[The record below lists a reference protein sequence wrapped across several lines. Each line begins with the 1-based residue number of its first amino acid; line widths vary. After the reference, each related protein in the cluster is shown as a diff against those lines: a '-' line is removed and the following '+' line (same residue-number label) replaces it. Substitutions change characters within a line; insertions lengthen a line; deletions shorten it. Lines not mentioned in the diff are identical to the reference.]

1 MTQESSSKQKVVF
14 SILIAVSL
22 GHFFNDLIQMIL
34 PASYDFLKHKYALSY
49 AQIGMITFAFQMTS
63 SILQPFV
70 GRYTDK
76 HPQPYSFILG
86 MLFAFSGLTLLSFAW
101 NFTSIILSACLIG
114 MGSSVFH
121 PEASRVAYY
130 ASGGKRSFA
139 QAIFQLG
146 GNGGTAVGPLLIALF
161 VIPFGQYTI
170 AFFTI
175 FAVIGASI
183 LFRVSKWYESLIL
196 RGELKKNAYN
206 EAPLNVSPLRV
217 KITIGILLILLFS
230 KYFFTASISSYYVFY
245 LQEKF
250 HVSKTTSQIHLFL
263 YLFAFA
269 LGTLIG
275 GPLGDKFGRKRIIWF
290 SIVGA
295 APFTLALPYVNLFWT
310 SIFIVMAALTL
321 ASAFPS
327 ILVYA
332 QELLPGKIG
341 MISGLFYGFAFGMGG
356 LASALIGELI
366 DHTNVI
372 YVYKLCSFLP
382 LIGFV
387 TLFLPNIKKRRAN
400 NA

>member
-1 MTQESSSKQKVVF
+1 MKSTTVSNQQVAL
-14 SILIAVSL
+14 SILIAVSM

-34 PASYDFLKHKYALSY
+34 PASYDFFKGKYRLTY
-49 AQIGMITFAFQMTS
+49 AQIGLITFAFQMTS
-63 SILQPFV
+63 SLLQPFV

-76 HPQPYSFILG
+76 HPQPYSFLAG
-86 MLFAFSGLTLLSFAW
+86 MLFAFSGLLLLSVAW
-101 NFTSIILSACLIG
+101 NFTSILIAASLIG

-146 GNGGTAVGPLLIALF
+146 GNGGTAVGPLMIALF
-161 VIPFGQYTI
+161 VLPFGQYTI
-170 AFFTI
+170 AFFTF
-175 FAVIGASI
+175 FAVIGGAI
-183 LFRVSKWYESLIL
+183 LYRVSKWYKNYLESSSF
-196 RGELKKNAYN
+196 KKNAYN
-206 EAPLNVSPLRV
+206 EAPINVSPLRI
-217 KITIGILLILLFS
+217 KITIGILLLLLFS

-250 HVSKTTSQIHLFL
+250 HITKSAAQVQLFL

-275 GPLGDKFGRKRIIWF
+275 GPMGDKFGRKRIIWF
-290 SIVGA
+290 SILGA

-310 SIFIVMAALTL
+310 SVFIIVSALIL

-356 LASALIGELI
+356 ISSALLGELI
-366 DHTNVI
+366 DHTNVM
-372 YVYKLCSFLP
+372 YVYQLCSFAP
-382 LIGFV
+382 LIGLV
-387 TLFLPNIKKRRAN
+387 AAFLPNIKKRREQSV
-400 NA
+400 